1 MKKRNKLK
9 SEIAIWLEHICF
21 PLCRFWSPV
30 QQIAT
35 VSKQKL
41 FFSFFYL
48 VTVISFWNPVLKRE
62 SWILSGYPLLRVFR
76 THSDLYFYGAL
87 DRFGGKGL
95 GVGIEKERGGAAG
108 KSSNDRAPSSTA
120 VQFIV
125 CFPMNIDKKINLQKR
140 NINQTSID
148 DTAENNV
155 KNSSTDNSWIW

>member
-1 MKKRNKLK
+1 M
-9 SEIAIWLEHICF
+9 S
-21 PLCRFWSPV
+21 
-30 QQIAT
+30 
-35 VSKQKL
+35 
-41 FFSFFYL
+41 
-48 VTVISFWNPVLKRE
+48 VLKPSSTNRH
-62 SWILSGYPLLRVFR
+62 SVQTKIVFFLLLHSVYCGIRIKISGYPLLRVFR

-155 KNSSTDNSWIW
+155 KNSSTDNS